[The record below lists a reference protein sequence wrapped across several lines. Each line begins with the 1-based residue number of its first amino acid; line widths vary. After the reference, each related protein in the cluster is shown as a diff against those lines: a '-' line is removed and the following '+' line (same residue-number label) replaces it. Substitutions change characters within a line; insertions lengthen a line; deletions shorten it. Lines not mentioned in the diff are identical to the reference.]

1 MKLLDLDT
9 GSGYLSFPL
18 AKKFPSVTVIG
29 LDIVEKALEVN
40 RRKAEKE
47 RIRNIRFITYD
58 GMNFPFDDSE
68 FDMVVSRYALHHFP
82 DIQKS
87 ISEVCRVIKPG
98 GFLFISDPTPNDNDT
113 SRFVDAYMQLKKD
126 GHVQFYTRDEWEEIC
141 ERAGLKF
148 VDFFDSSIRFPKKKE
163 AAFGFDELLKKHDKS
178 IVEGYNLEVSES
190 EIYITEQVNNIL
202 LCKQEQSLV

>member
-1 MKLLDLDT
+1 M
-9 GSGYLSFPL
+9 
-18 AKKFPSVTVIG
+18 
-29 LDIVEKALEVN
+29 
-40 RRKAEKE
+40 
-47 RIRNIRFITYD
+47 
-58 GMNFPFDDSE
+58 
-68 FDMVVSRYALHHFP
+68 
-82 DIQKS
+82 
-87 ISEVCRVIKPG
+87 
-98 GFLFISDPTPNDNDT
+98 FISDPTPNDNDT